1 MILARTAIPQ
11 TDLKSSL
18 CETEPRWREN
28 LERVLARG
36 QFVLGEELAAFEEEF
51 ARAMGARFAIG
62 VGSGTNAIELCLRER
77 CITSPDQEVIASPL
91 TSPFAGLAV
100 LAAGASLRFADVD
113 SETLL
118 LDPASVPDRITRR
131 TVAIV
136 PVHLYGQPCPLKRF
150 VPLGKLIIQDACQ
163 AHGAK
168 CEGRPLTDHSDWV
181 AYSFYPTK
189 NLGCL
194 GDGGAV
200 ITNDLS
206 IAQRIRILRDGGRS
220 GNQNQISS
228 VAGINSRLDELQAC
242 FLRAFLPYL
251 DERNERRRR
260 VADSYDELLRG
271 CPGIRL
277 LKRAPE
283 SVNHLYVVRAERR
296 DGLREH
302 LLEQGISTGVHYAAP
317 LHLQPAFAHCGAK
330 KGDLPH
336 AEKAC
341 DEIVSLPLW
350 PNMPP
355 QTVEIVAEAIR
366 SFYR

>member
-1 MILARTAIPQ
+1 V
-11 TDLKSSL
+11 KSGL
-18 CETEPRWREN
+18 CETEPRWRVN

-36 QFVLGEELAAFEEEF
+36 QFVLGEELASFEEEF
-51 ARAMGARFAIG
+51 ARAMSARFAIG
-62 VGSGTNAIELCLRER
+62 VGNGTDAIELCLRER
-77 CITSPDQEVIASPL
+77 LITSPGQEVIASPL
-91 TSPFAGLAV
+91 TSPFTGLAV

-113 SETLL
+113 SDTLL
-118 LDPASVPDRITRR
+118 LDPASVADRITRR

-150 VPLGKLIIQDACQ
+150 AQLGKLIVQDACQ

-168 CEGRPLTDHSDWV
+168 CEGRPFADYSDWV

-200 ITNDLS
+200 TTNDRS
-206 IAQRIRILRDGGRS
+206 VAQRIRILRDGGRS
-220 GNQNQISS
+220 GNQVGI
-228 VAGINSRLDELQAC
+228 AGINSRLDDLQSC

-251 DERNERRRR
+251 DEWNERRRR
-260 VADSYDELLRG
+260 LADSYNELLCG
-271 CPGIRL
+271 YPGIRL
-277 LKRAPE
+277 LKRSPE
-283 SVNHLYVVRAERR
+283 SVNHLYVIRAERR

-302 LLEQGISTGVHYAAP
+302 LLEQGISTGVHYAMP
-317 LHLQPAFAHCGAK
+317 LHLQPAFANCGAK

-350 PNMPP
+350 PNMQP
-355 QTVEIVAEAIR
+355 QVVEIVAEAIG